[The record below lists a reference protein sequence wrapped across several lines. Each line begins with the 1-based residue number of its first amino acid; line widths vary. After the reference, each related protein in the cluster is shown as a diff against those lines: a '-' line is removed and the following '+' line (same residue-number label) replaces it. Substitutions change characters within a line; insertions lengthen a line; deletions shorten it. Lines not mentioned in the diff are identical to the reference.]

1 MKHFGIHFFLALL
14 LLPNFA
20 YSAQSNM
27 DRGWWVVLANFRTCE
42 MNACGSEIHVQQV
55 SSKAARC
62 GLSVYNDFSDKFV
75 GFRGGYDAYVV
86 RGAFSKSKAQIILAQ
101 AKPCF
106 PAAYIK
112 YARYMG
118 E

>member
-1 MKHFGIHFFLALL
+1 MKHFGIPFFVAFLL
-14 LLPNFA
+14 SSNFA

-27 DRGWWVVLANFRTCE
+27 DRGWWVVLANFRTCG

-62 GLSVYNDFSDKFV
+62 GLSVYNDFSGKFV
-75 GFRGGYDAYVV
+75 GFRGGYEAYVV
-86 RGAFSKSKAQIILAQ
+86 RGAFSKPKAQNILAQ